1 MQPLG
6 SPQGSH
12 YAPAHLLGV
21 QRRVQHAAAAAFP
34 VASLLLL
41 LLLLLLKRP
50 DDRGSGGA
58 ERRRRRAA
66 VRQRENGERA
76 SHSTRRERGSASEA
90 STHCRQP
97 SASVRVCAR
106 SKENSSPSSPR
117 LAESVV
123 RASGGGA
130 SVFVCKCARMCARPH
145 VTQIPNIHTLRGAEL
160 GHMIQSADL
169 NQVQQCL
176 HI

>member
-12 YAPAHLLGV
+12 DAPAHLFGV
-21 QRRVQHAAAAAFP
+21 QRRVQHAAALSLP
-34 VASLLLL
+34 VAPLLLF
-41 LLLLLLKRP
+41 LLLLKRP
-50 DDRGSGGA
+50 DDGGSGGA
-58 ERRRRRAA
+58 KRRCRRAA
-66 VRQRENGERA
+66 VRQRERVREHHPAQG
-76 SHSTRRERGSASEA
+76 ERGSASEA

-97 SASVRVCAR
+97 SACVCVR

-130 SVFVCKCARMCARPH
+130 SVCVCKYASMCARPH
-145 VTQIPNIHTLRGAEL
+145 VTQIHNIHTLRGAEL

-169 NQVQQCL
+169 NQAQQCL
-176 HI
+176 HT